1 MKDNNVLA
9 HQLVHDL
16 EFDLVPSDKIKDYD
30 KKVEI
35 VENLLNKITA
45 PENIIEIYSKLED
58 DIYDWC
64 GEMIKLVPVTY
75 IDELGKKCYV
85 RDVNF
90 EDAEITEF
98 RDMIRITTTPYYHY
112 NNSSINYL
120 FLPLSLYLQGD
131 KQKAA
136 DYLYGVAKEEF
147 DSECEKEKQRIYKND
162 LAEYNRLKEKL
173 GL

>member
-1 MKDNNVLA
+1 MKNNNEIA

-64 GEMIKLVPVTY
+64 QEMIKLVPLTY
-75 IDELGKKCYV
+75 TDELGKKHSV
-85 RDVNF
+85 RDVIF

-98 RDMIRITTTPYYHY
+98 RDMIRITTSPFRNY
-112 NNSSINYL
+112 NSSSISYL
-120 FLPLSLYLQGD
+120 FLPLSLFLQGD

-136 DYLYGVAKEEF
+136 DYLYGAAKEEF

-162 LAEYNRLKEKL
+162 LAEYNRLKKKL